1 MDRTPIGTQERP
13 LHVAI
18 VGTGPAGFYTA
29 QTLIRARELHVRIDL
44 IDRLPTPFG
53 LVRSGVAPDHQAIKR
68 VSRQFARV
76 ASDER
81 VRFFGNVEVGR
92 DVSVEELRERYDAL
106 VIATGASAG
115 RTLGVPGEDIAGV
128 TTAADFV
135 FWYNGHPDHSAR
147 DYDLE
152 HVRRAVVIG
161 NGNVALDVARVLTLP
176 APALQDTDIAD
187 AALARLVD
195 RGFDEVHV
203 LGRRGP
209 AQASFTPP
217 EIRELG
223 TRAGIA
229 LHVHPAEL
237 ELDPA
242 SRALHERDGTP
253 PRVDKLLRELAAV
266 PKDPPDAD
274 RAIHLRFRIS
284 VEEFVPDDAGRLRA
298 VRLVHNELV
307 EEDGRL
313 LAQPVSES
321 WEEPCQLAVA
331 AVGYRGVPVAGLP
344 FDDARGIVPSLD
356 GRVLEP
362 GGQRCIAGLYVTG
375 WARRGARGVVG
386 TNKPDGAGVA
396 SAILDDLAGK
406 TATAEPTADLA
417 VLLADRSVRVV
428 DWAAWTRIDAQETA
442 SGLAA
447 GRPRVKRTSWA
458 ALLDAVG
465 TRDHAMLADVSATP
479 KD

>member
-1 MDRTPIGTQERP
+1 
-13 LHVAI
+13 
-18 VGTGPAGFYTA
+18 YTA
-29 QTLIRARELHVRIDL
+29 QTLLRARELHVRVDL

-53 LVRSGVAPDHQAIKR
+53 LVRPGVAPDHQGIKR

-76 ASDER
+76 ASDQR

-147 DYDLE
+147 DYDLA

-176 APALQDTDIAD
+176 APTLQGTDIAD
-187 AALARLVD
+187 PALARLVD
-195 RGFDEVHV
+195 RGFDEIHV

-223 TRAGIA
+223 NHAGIA
-229 LHVHPAEL
+229 LHIDPADL

-242 SRALHERDGTP
+242 SRALHDRAGTP
-253 PRVDKLLRELAAV
+253 PRSEKLLRALKAV
-266 PKDPPDAD
+266 PQAHPDAD
-274 RAIHLRFRIS
+274 RAIHLRFRIG
-284 VEEFVPDDAGRLRA
+284 VQAFLADDAGRLRA

-307 EEDGRL
+307 EEDGQL

-321 WEEPCQLAVA
+321 WEEPCQLAVT
-331 AVGYRGVPVAGLP
+331 AVGYRGVPLAGLP

-362 GGQRCIAGLYVTG
+362 GGQRCLSGLYVTG

-406 TATAEPTADLA
+406 PSTTEPRDDLS

-428 DWAAWTRIDAQETA
+428 DWASWMRIDAQETA
-442 SGLAA
+442 SGVAA

-458 ALLDAVG
+458 ALLEAAGAPDRA
-465 TRDHAMLADVSATP
+465 TQADVSATP
-479 KD
+479 RD